1 MIGTTKNKNFY
12 VGPRALFDPNFIPPI
27 LLYRT
32 KEQHSLNSILIDS
45 IQDEFSLNILYQGIQ
60 GIGKKVI
67 VNKVIEDLLTAND
80 YQNYFQFLQIDCKE
94 KYPEE
99 LIGSLIIELNKIH
112 NVNLNLNSLLNS
124 KSLPHLWNIFKLS
137 CKKLDNY
144 LILVFN
150 NAEYLNSDLFKKFLH
165 LKETNTTLI
174 STVNKILRP
183 STLDIT
189 HLFDQKKKLNYFTY
203 NELFS
208 ILKQRTTL
216 TFSHEIDKELI
227 EYITDLIFE
236 NYAPVP
242 GKGIEIMRE
251 LYPALKDKK
260 DIKYKDMTEVCRN
273 HFESESIDEFSLLTY
288 ISEEDLLTVIF
299 LDNLS
304 NHFIDKSNYYITS
317 NKLKELYDLSCEYLE
332 YRKDLQEFKILIE
345 SLQKLGIVCPSKKS
359 LIENRFNTMDPFNC
373 VYFFMV
379 VDPILLKAMIDTV
392 FGQF

>member
-1 MIGTTKNKNFY
+1 MIGKTKYKNY
-12 VGPRALFDPNFIPPI
+12 VGPRALFDPYFIPPT
-27 LLYRT
+27 LLHRI
-32 KEQHSLNSILIDS
+32 KEQRSLSSILNDS
-45 IQDEFSLNILYQGIQ
+45 IHDEFSLNILYQGIQ

-67 VNKVIEDLLTAND
+67 VNKVIEDLSTSNEI
-80 YQNYFQFLQIDCKE
+80 QTIRVDCKE

-99 LIGSLIIELNKIH
+99 LIGSLIIEMSKFN
-112 NVNLNLNSLLNS
+112 NLNLNLNPILNS
-124 KSLPHLWNIFKLS
+124 ESLPHLWNIFKLS

-144 LILVFN
+144 LLLIFN
-150 NAEYLNSDLFKKFLH
+150 NAEYLDSDLFKKFLH
-165 LKETNTTLI
+165 LKETNTTII
-174 STVNKILRP
+174 STVNKILRS

-189 HLFDQKKKLNYFTY
+189 QLFDQKKKLNYFTY
-203 NELFS
+203 HELFA

-236 NYAPVP
+236 HYAPVP
-242 GKGIEIMRE
+242 GKGIEIIRE

-260 DIKYKDMTEVCRN
+260 NVKYTDMIEVCRN
-273 HFESESIDEFSLLTY
+273 QFDTSESIDEFSLLTY

-304 NHFIDKSNYYITS
+304 NHFINKSNYYITS

-332 YRKDLQEFKILIE
+332 YRKDLQEFKEL
-345 SLQKLGIVCPSKKS
+345 LGTMQKLGIVCPSKKS
-359 LIENRFNTMDPFNC
+359 LIENRFNTNDPFSC
-373 VYFFMV
+373 VYYFMV
-379 VDPILLKAMIDTV
+379 VDPIQLKAMIDTI

>member
-1 MIGTTKNKNFY
+1 MIGKAKFQP
-12 VGPRALFDPNFIPPI
+12 VGPRALFDPYFVPPI
-27 LLYRT
+27 LLHRT
-32 KEQHSLNSILIDS
+32 KEQRSLTSILNDS
-45 IQDEFSLNILYQGIQ
+45 IQDEFSLNILYHGIQ

-67 VNKVIEDLLTAND
+67 VNKVIEDLPTSDEIHL
-80 YQNYFQFLQIDCKE
+80 LRIDCKE

-99 LIGSLIIELNKIH
+99 LIGSLIIEMSKINNINLNINPILNK
-112 NVNLNLNSLLNS
+112 SE
-124 KSLPHLWNIFKLS
+124 SLPHLWNIFKLS

-144 LILVFN
+144 LLLIFN

-189 HLFDQKKKLNYFTY
+189 QLFDQKKKLNYFTY

-227 EYITDLIFE
+227 EYITDIIFE